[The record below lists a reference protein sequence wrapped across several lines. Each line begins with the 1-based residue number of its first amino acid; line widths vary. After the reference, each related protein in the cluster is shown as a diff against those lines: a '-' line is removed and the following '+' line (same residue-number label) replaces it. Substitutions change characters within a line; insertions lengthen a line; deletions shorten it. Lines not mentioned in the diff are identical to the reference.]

1 MSRHEAARVLGV
13 DVAVVDRLISA
24 GALDRYRLR
33 GRYVRVKGD
42 QVEDLA
48 ALPAEWLA
56 RC

>member
-1 MSRHEAARVLGV
+1 MLGV